1 MKGRVV
7 ALLEDPERPTMAA
20 CLDDGRL
27 TDLLIDPPAEDATPR
42 LEAVYRARVVRKA
55 PALGALFL
63 DLGGGVEGFLKG
75 SKRLTTGDRP
85 LVQIARYAERGKAV
99 PVSDEPLFKGRY
111 AILTPHAP
119 GVNVS
124 RRIRDPDER
133 DRLETAALRALSN
146 AGLAEGP
153 EEARVGAILRTA
165 ADGAE
170 SASVAD
176 DVAALAALWA
186 EAMEGGE
193 APGLRVDAP
202 NAEVLAWREWVDPE
216 PDDVVR
222 GDAKLWDDLGVWDAV
237 EALLRPREPLP
248 GGAWMAVEPT
258 SALVAVDVNSGGD
271 FTAAAGLKTN
281 LAAVEA
287 LPRTLRLRG
296 LSGQIVLD
304 LAPMGK
310 RERPKLEAALK
321 RALRSDPV
329 DTQVVGWTP
338 LGHLELTRRRERRPL
353 AELLPRP

>member
-1 MKGRVV
+1 MKGRLI
-7 ALLEDPERPTMAA
+7 ALLEEEGRPGMAA

-27 TDLLIDPPAEDATPR
+27 TDLLVDPPEGDATPR
-42 LEAVYRARVVRKA
+42 LEAVHRAKVVRKA
-55 PALGALFL
+55 PAVGAVFL
-63 DLGGGVEGFLKG
+63 DLGDGLEGFLKG
-75 SKRLTTGDRP
+75 GKGLAPGDRP

-99 PVSDEPLFKGRY
+99 PVTDEPLFKGRY

-124 RRIRDPDER
+124 RRIQDEEER
-133 DRLETAALRALSN
+133 ARLTEAAAGALQ
-146 AGLAEGP
+146 AAELADGP

-165 ADGAE
+165 AGGVDPQAVGE
-170 SASVAD
+170 

-186 EAMEGGE
+186 EALDRGE

-202 NAEVLAWREWVDPE
+202 EAEVLAWRDWVDPE
-216 PDDVVR
+216 PDEVLR
-222 GDAKLWDDLGVWDAV
+222 GDSRLWDDLGIWDAV
-237 EALLRPREPLP
+237 AALFEPRVELP

-271 FTAAAGLKTN
+271 FSAATGLKSN
-281 LAAVEA
+281 LAAVES
-287 LPRTLRLRG
+287 LPRELRLRG
-296 LSGQIVLD
+296 LGGQIVLD

-321 RALRSDPV
+321 RALRRDPV

-338 LGHLELTRRRERRPL
+338 LGHLELTRRRERRPI
-353 AELLPRP
+353 AELIAKP